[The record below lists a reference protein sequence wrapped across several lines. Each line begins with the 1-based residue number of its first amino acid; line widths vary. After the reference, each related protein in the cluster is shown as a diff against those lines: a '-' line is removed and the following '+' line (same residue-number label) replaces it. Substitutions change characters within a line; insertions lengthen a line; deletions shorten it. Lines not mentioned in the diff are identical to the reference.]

1 MAETKQKPSQRIV
14 ANPQPISA
22 SRNGLS
28 NVSNM
33 LQRRGTIDEMGD
45 DDDLLLNLNIDQLTN
60 RAYTEAVTQPFGR
73 APLATSVASL
83 RTQQEDEH
91 SNAPAAPPPKRLRSA
106 SFENMND
113 HVIADMHIEDD
124 AFLDDDSFDA
134 MVQKHTASS
143 LVAIVSND
151 EPSSPVEASILSP
164 TYRFK
169 LRGCSLVTVAQLDQC
184 SDADKCRR
192 GQFVLKA
199 EIDSIV
205 ETVRVTR
212 SEWSLGA
219 QLHDYRS
226 TALLRVRFTSDVLS
240 LLAGA
245 TPHEIN
251 EMKSMR
257 KQRPQIEAELTN
269 VSSLSMHS
277 ITCVPIGINQF
288 LFCFVVHRNCERIT
302 MD

>member
-1 MAETKQKPSQRIV
+1 
-14 ANPQPISA
+14 
-22 SRNGLS
+22 
-28 NVSNM
+28 M

-269 VSSLSMHS
+269 VSSLSMHP